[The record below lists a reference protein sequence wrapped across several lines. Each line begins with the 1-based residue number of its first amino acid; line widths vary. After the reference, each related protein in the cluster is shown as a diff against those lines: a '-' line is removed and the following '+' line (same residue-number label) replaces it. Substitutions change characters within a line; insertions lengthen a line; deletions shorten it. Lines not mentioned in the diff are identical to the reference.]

1 MKRILLAVLFS
12 SIRLISVSQTLS
24 GEWTGVN
31 IQETY
36 PAYQSIIKLFFQP
49 TSDST
54 YKVFSYCRGQKK
66 DGTDTIVVARM
77 HYKKISDN
85 MIYLEETEVLKP
97 KDPIANCLIKM
108 KLTIECKNDELSLVG
123 TFSSTELH
131 CDISGISKLKRKK
144 N

>member
-1 MKRILLAVLFS
+1 
-12 SIRLISVSQTLS
+12 
-24 GEWTGVN
+24 
-31 IQETY
+31 
-36 PAYQSIIKLFFQP
+36 
-49 TSDST
+49 
-54 YKVFSYCRGQKK
+54 
-66 DGTDTIVVARM
+66 
-77 HYKKISDN
+77 